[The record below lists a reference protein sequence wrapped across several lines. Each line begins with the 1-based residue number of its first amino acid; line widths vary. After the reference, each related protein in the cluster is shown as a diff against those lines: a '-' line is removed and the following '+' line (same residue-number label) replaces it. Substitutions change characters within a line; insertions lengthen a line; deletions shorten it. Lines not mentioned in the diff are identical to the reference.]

1 VGAAHLFFSPTA
13 FAQQDIA
20 SLKVQCDAYGF
31 NRGTPEHADCV
42 RKLDMRRVQMQCQA
56 LIQRGHQVCSKEY
69 ADLISPVA
77 MAADCSEVQSEYQQ
91 ECQ

>member
-1 VGAAHLFFSPTA
+1 
-13 FAQQDIA
+13 
-20 SLKVQCDAYGF
+20 
-31 NRGTPEHADCV
+31 
-42 RKLDMRRVQMQCQA
+42 MQCQA